1 MRYRRFIYQLDENN
15 NICDIYLEPVS
26 DLFNYFMFVKD
37 NQLVVNGC
45 RTKITKQSILFDIE
59 ILNKYKEMK
68 LGAFEIVKAFSP
80 EFLKMLNQEYNIT
93 FNDLKGAIENG
104 KNYRSARNFNNNPFK
119 GSNQVSQGYVVG
131 A

>member
-1 MRYRRFIYQLDENN
+1 
-15 NICDIYLEPVS
+15 
-26 DLFNYFMFVKD
+26 MFVKD
-37 NQLVVNGC
+37 NQLIVNGC

-104 KNYRSARNFNNNPFK
+104 KNYRSARNFNNNQFK